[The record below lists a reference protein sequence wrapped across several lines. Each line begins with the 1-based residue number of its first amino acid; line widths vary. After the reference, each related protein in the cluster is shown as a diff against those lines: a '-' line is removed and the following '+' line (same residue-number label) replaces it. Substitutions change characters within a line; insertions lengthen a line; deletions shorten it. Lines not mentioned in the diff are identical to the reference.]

1 VIPIPSPVNHETY
14 MQPHLKDQLLVDLR
28 LCLKALPTDIP
39 IPKQSKYNFSNF
51 HGPDADWTAEI
62 GEVGTVNRE
71 LEVRF
76 GNRVDGL
83 KLIERG
89 PEMEAAVD
97 VFETWIK
104 KYPDD
109 IILEKW
115 ATDTLE
121 VAQGLIRAAGKAMN
135 HIY

>member
-1 VIPIPSPVNHETY
+1 
-14 MQPHLKDQLLVDLR
+14 
-28 LCLKALPTDIP
+28 
-39 IPKQSKYNFSNF
+39 
-51 HGPDADWTAEI
+51 
-62 GEVGTVNRE
+62 
-71 LEVRF
+71 
-76 GNRVDGL
+76 
-83 KLIERG
+83 
-89 PEMEAAVD
+89 MEAAVD